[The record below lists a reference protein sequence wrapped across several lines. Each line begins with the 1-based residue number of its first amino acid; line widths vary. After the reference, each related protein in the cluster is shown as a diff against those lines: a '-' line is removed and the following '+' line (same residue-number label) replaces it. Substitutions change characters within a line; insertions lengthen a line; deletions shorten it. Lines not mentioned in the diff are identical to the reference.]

1 MDSIQCVE
9 KEDQG
14 GILDF
19 WPEPLRCGKS
29 KVVGEYGGGKLEFI
43 FGYVQLV
50 MPFGHLV
57 GWVVAYLP
65 VELGKSSNW
74 R

>member
-29 KVVGEYGGGKLEFI
+29 KVVGEYGGGTCLACDAFWT
-43 FGYVQLV
+43 F
-50 MPFGHLV
+50 
-57 GWVVAYLP
+57 GWV
-65 VELGKSSNW
+65 GGCISSCGV
-74 R
+74 RKEFQL